1 MKKNKKGM
9 SVVEVVI
16 SFAMIATS
24 FAIGMAGIATGAN
37 FLNSGARL
45 KHARSDAIAE
55 MTNTELAVIAV
66 EIGGTTETVTAVKQY
81 SEDFV
86 QYRPKS

>member
-9 SVVEVVI
+9 TVVEVVV

-24 FAIGMAGIATGAN
+24 FAIGMAGIAAGAN

-45 KHARSDAIAE
+45 KHARSNAVVE
-55 MTNTELAVIAV
+55 MTSTEMGLTVSI
-66 EIGGTTETVTAVKQY
+66 EGSTESFTVVKEY
-81 SEDFV
+81 SDDFV
-86 QYRPKS
+86 QYRPIS

>member
-9 SVVEVVI
+9 TVVEVVV

-37 FLNSGARL
+37 FLNSGAKM
-45 KHARSDAIAE
+45 KHARS
-55 MTNTELAVIAV
+55 NAVV
-66 EIGGTTETVTAVKQY
+66 QMSGVSEESVTIGDTTITAKKEY
-81 SEDFV
+81 SDDFV
-86 QYRPKS
+86 QYRPIS